1 MLVSVFPRSI
11 VIPGWSGWV
20 SCSLWSQVLNSLQ
33 LSAWSGDW
41 GEEVGAHWLNI
52 FIQSI
57 LLSPQYF
64 YTAIQPTESQ
74 CPQSQC
80 LSGEANFLFAPELYS
95 HVVAWT
101 KLGDN
106 VAGVDCTGQQQH
118 PSSLNSGFSYNFV
131 LGFAAFPGLHIT
143 KQSC

>member
-1 MLVSVFPRSI
+1 MIKYNYST
-11 VIPGWSGWV
+11 
-20 SCSLWSQVLNSLQ
+20 Q
-33 LSAWSGDW
+33 
-41 GEEVGAHWLNI
+41 
-52 FIQSI
+52 
-57 LLSPQYF
+57 
-64 YTAIQPTESQ
+64 SQ

-80 LSGEANFLFAPELYS
+80 LSGEANFLFAAELYS

-131 LGFAAFPGLHIT
+131 LGFAAFLGLHIT
-143 KQSC
+143 SSQQAKLLTLHIANGMGGVGGIHHANGISQDPKNYHSGNLYAFEL